1 MFEKEEFHNREKQH
15 QVNKKCDGDP
25 LSAIFS
31 GLIVILVGVLFLL
44 VTQDYLRWGDWW
56 AYLLAGIGI
65 IFVIEVIV
73 RQTRPQYRCPIAG
86 KLIGGLV
93 LIAVGAGHIYGLR
106 HWWPL
111 VIIVVGFVIMFIGFK
126 KLRGT

>member
-1 MFEKEEFHNREKQH
+1 MFEKEEFPEREKQ
-15 QVNKKCDGDP
+15 QPARECSKDP

-31 GLIVILVGVLFLL
+31 GLIVILLGVLFLL

-56 AYLLAGIGI
+56 AYLLVGIGI

-73 RQTRPQYRCPIAG
+73 RQTRAQYRCPIAG

-111 VIIVVGFVIMFIGFK
+111 VIIVVGFVIMFMGFK

>member
-1 MFEKEEFHNREKQH
+1 MFEKEEFHKGEKQ
-15 QVNKKCDGDP
+15 QLDKKCAKDP

-31 GLIVILVGVLFLL
+31 GLIVILLGVLLL
-44 VTQDYLRWGDWW
+44 LAAQDYLHWGDWW
-56 AYLLAGIGI
+56 AYLLVGIGV
-65 IFVIEVIV
+65 IFLIEVIV

-86 KLIGGLV
+86 KLIAGLV

-111 VIIVVGFVIMFIGFK
+111 VIIVAGFVIMFTGFK
-126 KLRGT
+126 KLRRT

>member
-1 MFEKEEFHNREKQH
+1 MSEREEQ
-15 QVNKKCDGDP
+15 QVDKKCAGDS
-25 LSAIFS
+25 LSAVFS

-56 AYLLAGIGI
+56 AYLLTGIGI

-73 RQTRPQYRCPIAG
+73 RQTLPQYRCPIAG
-86 KLIGGLV
+86 RLIAGLV

-111 VIIVVGFVIMFIGFK
+111 IVIVVGFVIMFMGFK
-126 KLRGT
+126 RLRGT